1 MSRRQLLP
9 GMCGVVILTFII
21 IASLF
26 APWLVPVSPYEVN
39 MSQSLLPPSPEHIFG
54 TDLLGREMLSRIL
67 YGGRSSL
74 LLALAATVAAM
85 IFGLL
90 VGTIGGYYGGITDR
104 IIVIILNIFQGL
116 PGTSLMIAIAG
127 IMGPSRTSLLLAL
140 VITGW
145 AGFARI
151 VRTEVFRLKQENF
164 VVGLKSLGAG
174 NGVIMWRHIVPNMK
188 GNTMVLFTTRIGRAV
203 LSISGL
209 SFLGLGVQ
217 PPTPD
222 WSVMINDAR
231 MNFRSA
237 PHLIV
242 IPGTCIVLLLLS
254 INLTGDLLRDI
265 FDKKS
270 QEAGG
275 YR

>member
-9 GMCGVVILTFII
+9 GVFGVIILTVIVI
-21 IASLF
+21 CSLF
-26 APWLVPVSPYEVN
+26 APLLAPVSPYEVN
-39 MSQSLLPPSPEHIFG
+39 MSRSLLPPSPEHIFG
-54 TDLLGREMLSRIL
+54 TDILGREMLGRIL

-74 LLALAATVAAM
+74 LLALAATIAAM
-85 IFGLL
+85 ALGLL
-90 VGTIGGYYGGITDR
+90 AGTIGGYYGGITDR
-104 IIVIILNIFQGL
+104 IIVIVLSIFQGL

-127 IMGPSRTSLLLAL
+127 IMGPGHKSLLLAL
-140 VITGW
+140 VITNW

-151 VRTEVFRLKQENF
+151 VRTEVLRLKQENF
-164 VVGLKSLGAG
+164 VEGLKSLGAS
-174 NGVIMWRHIVPNMK
+174 NAVIMWRHIVPNMK
-188 GNTMVLFTTRIGRAV
+188 GNTMVLFTTRISRAI

-209 SFLGLGVQ
+209 SFLGLGIQ

-242 IPGTCIVLLLLS
+242 IPGVCIVLLLLS
-254 INLTGDLLRDI
+254 INLIGDMLRDL
-265 FDKKS
+265 FDKKG

>member
-174 NGVIMWRHIVPNMK
+174 NGVIMWRHIVPKMK

>member
-242 IPGTCIVLLLLS
+242 IPGTCIVLLLLG